1 MDIDEYS
8 LDNIVERLKK
18 ETVRLDE
25 IDIPLKKLIRFAKQ
39 YIAINLCYAYI
50 PEGDFRKRIDKNKIY
65 QILNKSIVLYTNETI
80 DMVIR
85 NMYSI
90 ANSFNILERKCQ
102 SIIRIEYVDTAIRYL
117 IVVTPSDIKI
127 ISSTSL
133 NSFNSIADAADYILN
148 DIISNRN
155 IDKISSIKMIY
166 PINGEELKLKIIC
179 RFNKE
184 ILYAVLINSIVL
196 CLLIKNL

>member
-1 MDIDEYS
+1 MDTDEYS

-80 DMVIR
+80 DIVIR
-85 NMYSI
+85 DMYSI
-90 ANSFNILERKCQ
+90 ANSFNISERKCQ
-102 SIIRIEYVDTAIRYL
+102 SIIRIEYIDTAIKYL
-117 IVVTPSDIKI
+117 IVITPSDIKI
-127 ISSTSL
+127 LSPISL
-133 NSFNSIADAADYILN
+133 NSFNNIADAVDYILN
-148 DIISNRN
+148 DIISNRS

-166 PINGEELKLKIIC
+166 PINGEELKLKILC

>member
-8 LDNIVERLKK
+8 LNIVEKLKK

-25 IDIPLKKLIRFAKQ
+25 IDIPLKKLTRFAKQ

-50 PEGDFRKRIDKNKIY
+50 PEGDFRKGIDKSKLY

-80 DMVIR
+80 DVVIR
-85 NMYSI
+85 DMYSI
-90 ANSFNILERKCQ
+90 VNSFNISERRCQ
-102 SIIRIEYVDTAIRYL
+102 SIIRIEYIDTAIKYL

-127 ISSTSL
+127 LSSVSM
-133 NSFNSIADAADYILN
+133 NSFNNIADAINYMLN
-148 DIISNRN
+148 DIVSNRN

-166 PINGEELKLKIIC
+166 PINGDELKLKIIC

>member
-39 YIAINLCYAYI
+39 YNAINLCYAHI
-50 PEGDFRKRIDKNKIY
+50 PEGEFSKRIDKNKLY
-65 QILNKSIVLYTNETI
+65 QILNKSIVLYTNESI
-80 DMVIR
+80 DIVIR
-85 NMYSI
+85 DMYSI
-90 ANSFNILERKCQ
+90 VNSFNTSERRCQ
-102 SIIRIEYVDTAIRYL
+102 TIIRIEYVDTAIRYL

-127 ISSTSL
+127 LSSASL
-133 NSFNSIADAADYILN
+133 NSFNNIADAVDYMLN
-148 DIISNRN
+148 DIISNRK

-166 PINGEELKLKIIC
+166 PINGEELKLKIVC